1 MFGNRSDGR
10 KLKTLDPIF
19 KIIPTVMKERNDS
32 QVLFKQDINLEP
44 LDEYIDKKARE
55 GIRLSYMHVIY
66 AAIVRIISQRPKLNR
81 FIVNG
86 NVYARNNIFVS
97 LMIKKSLTDEGE

>member
-44 LDEYIDKKARE
+44 LDEYIDKKSEE
-55 GIRLSYMHVIY
+55 GIRFSYMHVINNTSSY
-66 AAIVRIISQRPKLNR
+66 IRIY
-81 FIVNG
+81 F
-86 NVYARNNIFVS
+86 
-97 LMIKKSLTDEGE
+97 M